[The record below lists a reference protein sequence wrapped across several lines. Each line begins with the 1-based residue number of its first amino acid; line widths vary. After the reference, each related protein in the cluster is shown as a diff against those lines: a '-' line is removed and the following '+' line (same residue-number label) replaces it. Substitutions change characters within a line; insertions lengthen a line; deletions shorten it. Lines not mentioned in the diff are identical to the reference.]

1 MQSISLSNVLAD
13 PVAILDL
20 EGAFADAR
28 SGGVE
33 FSLLGY
39 SEFELKRMLAAD
51 ISFMVSRSGHTFSDA
66 AQLLKTSP
74 EAVEKQ
80 SKGLVAGV
88 DLRVLVDNAKT
99 LSSQWQAEIPDFVHA
114 GLAETLWLFE
124 AQSKSTLLR
133 MQHETAQLRGN

>member
-1 MQSISLSNVLAD
+1 MQSISLSTAFTD
-13 PVAILDL
+13 PVSILDL
-20 EGAFADAR
+20 EGAFGEAR

-33 FSLLGY
+33 FSLVGY
-39 SEFELKRMLAAD
+39 SEFELKRLLAAD
-51 ISFMVSRSGHTFSDA
+51 ISFMVSRSGHTFWDA

-74 EAVEKQ
+74 DAVEKQ
-80 SKGLVAGV
+80 SKGLVAG
-88 DLRVLVDNAKT
+88 DGLRELADNAKT